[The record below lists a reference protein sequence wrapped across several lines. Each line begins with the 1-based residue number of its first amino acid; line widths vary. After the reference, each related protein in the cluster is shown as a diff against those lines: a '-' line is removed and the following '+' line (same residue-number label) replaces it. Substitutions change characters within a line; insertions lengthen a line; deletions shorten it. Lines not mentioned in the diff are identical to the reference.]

1 MLGYKK
7 SSFYLLRPIFCDI
20 FVCKNAWK
28 TRKYHRET
36 LEVRSAIMP
45 ARVQY
50 LSDVRMAA
58 MVWYLL
64 VLQCAEMYA
73 SKMEIT
79 SA

>member
-50 LSDVRMAA
+50 LGDVRM
-58 MVWYLL
+58 MDV
-64 VLQCAEMYA
+64 VLSGA
-73 SKMEIT
+73 SMCGNVCQQDGANLKV
-79 SA
+79 S

>member
-36 LEVRSAIMP
+36 LAVRSAIMS

-50 LSDVRMAA
+50 LGDVRMAA
-58 MVWYLL
+58 WTYYLVGL
-64 VLQCAEMYA
+64 HRVETH
-73 SKMEIT
+73 T
-79 SA
+79 S